1 MVSSAPGFA
10 TLGATRVAYGRAG
23 GERPPGCPRLR
34 PEAAWRHATSKLYHC
49 GGAGFPGLRQRVER
63 EGEQGNFHRVCLQAV
78 TESRVGPSLLEHRTA
93 ITLPTKASARH
104 LCWPLLRFYFNCTTD
119 GERTYAVAPGRR
131 R

>member
-1 MVSSAPGFA
+1 MVSSAPW
-10 TLGATRVAYGRAG
+10 LHHTRCNVAYGRAR

-34 PEAAWRHATSKLYHC
+34 PEAAWRHAASRVYHC

-63 EGEQGNFHRVCLQAV
+63 EGEQGIFHRVCAC
-78 TESRVGPSLLEHRTA
+78 VGPSLLAHRTA

-104 LCWPLLRFYFNCTTD
+104 LCWLLLRFYFNCTTD

-131 R
+131 RRK